1 MIQSD
6 GQSQDKSISHKSVS
20 QLVSPRTIKIAI
32 SECAIITWRGG
43 GGIGE
48 NDNKREGA
56 MEVKFN
62 TYRGGGITFSFLFA
76 NWKSSGRVIR
86 VQI

>member
-1 MIQSD
+1 ML
-6 GQSQDKSISHKSVS
+6 KN
-20 QLVSPRTIKIAI
+20 R
-32 SECAIITWRGG
+32 E

-48 NDNKREGA
+48 NDNKREGGFD
-56 MEVKFN
+56 VKFN
-62 TYRGGGITFSFLFA
+62 TYGRGITFSFHFA

>member
-20 QLVSPRTIKIAI
+20 QLVSPRTIKLAI

-62 TYRGGGITFSFLFA
+62 TYRGGGNYFFIPFCKLE
-76 NWKSSGRVIR
+76 K
-86 VQI
+86 